1 MEVVEDTEA
10 SKPTLEMQISDAVE
24 LTTIETSSTTA
35 NSTTIDTTNKDLGKN
50 GSQTIEIKALEAHE
64 TTESMTLE
72 IEKFKSGKDG
82 DLVIT
87 AYDKD
92 GNQVGD
98 SMTLS
103 ATASDDKKHDYDFN
117 PTNGGEFNY
126 ITVSAGD
133 DSEVKIKKIDA
144 AVITTTET
152 EVVTGHSY
160 TLDIS
165 TSLSDSTETLGDITV
180 SPLPEGASLSAG
192 TKNIDGTWT
201 LTSSDLNDLKV
212 ITTTEIAADFN
223 ITVQA
228 TSTDGNSISTTSKAV
243 IVDVDAA
250 VTTTGSTINMGDTKD
265 EVGTGTAGDDIINMG
280 DGKSAKEQEAHGGEG
295 NDTVNIDGESFK
307 VYGEAG
313 NDTFNI
319 SSNDFSNKSGSSS
332 GSSSGKASKAA
343 DMDGDIDGGEGL
355 DTLVFSDGMDID
367 MSALD
372 DNISNIETI
381 NLGEGTQNIT
391 SLHTSDVLNMTD
403 TDNILRIDGD
413 STDSIELNTESE
425 WKLGD
430 FQTTDEITGQT
441 YDVYESVDDSGTT
454 LEISTNITIDQS

>member
-1 MEVVEDTEA
+1 M
-10 SKPTLEMQISDAVE
+10 
-24 LTTIETSSTTA
+24 
-35 NSTTIDTTNKDLGKN
+35 
-50 GSQTIEIKALEAHE
+50 
-64 TTESMTLE
+64 
-72 IEKFKSGKDG
+72 
-82 DLVIT
+82 
-87 AYDKD
+87 
-92 GNQVGD
+92 
-98 SMTLS
+98 
-103 ATASDDKKHDYDFN
+103 
-117 PTNGGEFNY
+117 
-126 ITVSAGD
+126 
-133 DSEVKIKKIDA
+133 
-144 AVITTTET
+144 
-152 EVVTGHSY
+152 
-160 TLDIS
+160 
-165 TSLSDSTETLGDITV
+165 
-180 SPLPEGASLSAG
+180 
-192 TKNIDGTWT
+192 
-201 LTSSDLNDLKV
+201 
-212 ITTTEIAADFN
+212 
-223 ITVQA
+223 QA